1 MHIIE
6 QIKKGIVD
14 QSKIEISLDRRE
26 IILKALTMAD
36 SGDIILVVGKG
47 HVNCQEFADM
57 WIHFDDREVVQS
69 LIQDTN

>member
-26 IILKALTMAD
+26 VILNAMTVAD
-36 SGDIILVVGKG
+36 SGDTILIAGKG
-47 HVNCQEFADM
+47 HENYQEFAD
-57 WIHFDDREVVQS
+57 RR
-69 LIQDTN
+69 IQF